1 MEQEFMARAI
11 EISRRSLEEPGAAP
25 YGAVVVKN
33 GRIVG
38 EGLNRSTS
46 FLDPSSHGEIE
57 AMREACRRLGT
68 TDLSDCDLYTSCS
81 PCAMC
86 TATMHIAGIRR
97 VYYGASFDQSGRV
110 LAPVGPGVMPEVLK
124 DNVFLRTQVGLPI
137 EERRMPSAQL
147 MDADAVAV
155 LEAWAAKQTH
165 RDRA

>member
-1 MEQEFMARAI
+1 MEQDFMARAI
-11 EISRRSLEEPGAAP
+11 EISRRALEEPGTAP
-25 YGAVVVKN
+25 YGAVVVKD

-38 EGLNRSTS
+38 EGLNRASAS
-46 FLDPSSHGEIE
+46 LDPSSHGEIE

-86 TATMHIAGIRR
+86 TATMYIAGIRR

-110 LAPVGPGVMPEVLK
+110 LAPLGPEAVPEVLK

-137 EERRMPSAQL
+137 EERQMPSTQL
-147 MDADAVAV
+147 LDADAVAV
-155 LEAWAAKQTH
+155 LQAWAEKQ
-165 RDRA
+165 RDPA